1 MLRVM
6 VCDTRKTT
14 LARRDCGPRARTV
27 FFSILA
33 FATGALLCLGSAKG
47 RPATSALMQS
57 HPDRQLRH
65 PALKV
70 VNRSP
75 EPLLLAMRGPVDR
88 RLVAPPLENT
98 RTLLAAGVYKV
109 EVRQGGRVVRKGR
122 VLLKKGHRYLLEIGP

>member
-1 MLRVM
+1 
-6 VCDTRKTT
+6 
-14 LARRDCGPRARTV
+14 
-27 FFSILA
+27 
-33 FATGALLCLGSAKG
+33 
-47 RPATSALMQS
+47 MQS